1 MRKICFAIL
10 LVLVPV
16 LAWAEP
22 RTAEDWYKEG
32 ENQYN
37 LGNFDKAVEAFKQGF
52 SLETNESKKAVYLF
66 NVAQSYRQAND
77 CKNAQFFYKRFLALK
92 DNDTVKPLS
101 PKTRKDVEDR
111 ISELEACVQ
120 QATSISKKPPNNNL
134 PPDGDG
140 EKTPPSDDGHKDIR
154 KNAKDGKDG
163 KGKDIAVGLKHRR
176 GHGSADDSEDDDGDS
191 ATKPARLAAP
201 HLISARIT
209 GGGTKVSAG
218 NIEVPVQFTAA
229 LVAGYPI
236 AISEQLSLDVGVA
249 FTFTPVPYT
258 TNAMGTTMARSA
270 TAQMVSLMANAGAMY
285 EVIPKLS
292 VRGDAGLGA
301 LFFANV
307 SESPFTGG
315 APTSGALSMFHLRA
329 ALSADYAFT
338 PNIIGTLTPIAVSYS
353 PPKDGLVSD
362 IKQLS
367 SIDFMLGIGYRM

>member
-10 LVLVPV
+10 LVPA

-37 LGNFDKAVEAFKQGF
+37 LGNFDKAIEAFKEGF
-52 SLETNESKKAVYLF
+52 RLEPNESKKAVYLF

-101 PKTRKDVEDR
+101 PKTRKDVEER
-111 ISELEACVQ
+111 INELEACVQ
-120 QATSISKKPPNNNL
+120 QAASISKKPPNNNL
-134 PPDGDG
+134 PPDSDGG
-140 EKTPPSDDGHKDIR
+140 EKTPPSDDGKKDTRKDAHKD
-154 KNAKDGKDG
+154 D
-163 KGKDIAVGLKHRR
+163 KGKDVAGGSKH
-176 GHGSADDSEDDDGDS
+176 GHGGDDDDDDEGGS
-191 ATKPARLAAP
+191 VTKPAQLATAP
-201 HLISARIT
+201 HLISARLT

-218 NIEVPVQFTAA
+218 NIDVPVQFTAA

-236 AISEQLSLDVGVA
+236 PINEKLTIDAGAA
-249 FTFTPVPYT
+249 FTFTPVPYST
-258 TNAMGTTMARSA
+258 PAMGPMMARNA
-270 TAQMVSLMANAGAMY
+270 TAQLISLMADAGATY
-285 EVIPKLS
+285 EVIPKLGL
-292 VRGDAGLGA
+292 RGDVGLGA
-301 LFFANV
+301 LFFSNV

-315 APTSGALSMFHLRA
+315 NPTSGALSMFHLRV

-338 PNIIGTLTPIAVSYS
+338 PNVIGTLTPIAFSYS

-362 IKQLS
+362 IKQIS